1 MEKSTCSFSKLPF
14 SKLFSTY
21 VHDFSR
27 VKDFFSTNP
36 FDELE
41 IANRISRISDYS
53 NRSLVVNALN
63 IFHQNLGISHHQQNP
78 LLKFSDSDALVMVTG
93 QQLGIYGGPLF
104 TIYKTITTI
113 LLARKWEKKLN
124 RPVVP
129 VFWLADEDH
138 DFEEIAS
145 VGLPGSDGKIN
156 MQISQQGKGIPV
168 SEEIIDPSISSLN
181 ESLKSALQQTEF
193 SNKLWESLENSYQ
206 EGITHG
212 AAFANLLSSWFS
224 DYGLLIAGSNEK
236 NLKSLVKETFKIS
249 VKKADLIHQVLES
262 QSLNLENEFHRQVIV
277 NDSNLFFLS
286 ENGRT
291 KFHRNKKEWL
301 LNDISFSEDKIIS
314 LIDLTPE
321 KFSPNVFLRPIIQDV
336 LLPTIGYIAGP
347 GELAYYA
354 QMKGYYEQF
363 DMEMPIIFPRMSA
376 TLIENGINRI
386 MEKLPFELCSY
397 NQRIED
403 LESKYIEL
411 NSNINIDK
419 IFNDWTS
426 SVNTISKKP
435 IFQTQEI
442 DPSLKGV
449 IGKLMNGFENER
461 AKLKGRVIKSLKQ
474 QEETQLKR
482 IARVKAQIF
491 PAGLQER
498 EISPIY
504 FMNKFGMDIWDQLL
518 YELQKDELDLKR
530 HYVIQL

>member
-1 MEKSTCSFSKLPF
+1 
-14 SKLFSTY
+14 
-21 VHDFSR
+21 
-27 VKDFFSTNP
+27 
-36 FDELE
+36 
-41 IANRISRISDYS
+41 
-53 NRSLVVNALN
+53 
-63 IFHQNLGISHHQQNP
+63 
-78 LLKFSDSDALVMVTG
+78 MVTG

-156 MQISQQGKGIPV
+156 MKIFQQGKGIPV

-291 KFHRNKKEWL
+291 KFHRNKK
-301 LNDISFSEDKIIS
+301 
-314 LIDLTPE
+314 
-321 KFSPNVFLRPIIQDV
+321 
-336 LLPTIGYIAGP
+336 
-347 GELAYYA
+347 
-354 QMKGYYEQF
+354 
-363 DMEMPIIFPRMSA
+363 RMA
-376 TLIENGINRI
+376 
-386 MEKLPFELCSY
+386 
-397 NQRIED
+397 
-403 LESKYIEL
+403 
-411 NSNINIDK
+411 
-419 IFNDWTS
+419 
-426 SVNTISKKP
+426 V
-435 IFQTQEI
+435 
-442 DPSLKGV
+442 
-449 IGKLMNGFENER
+449 
-461 AKLKGRVIKSLKQ
+461 
-474 QEETQLKR
+474 
-482 IARVKAQIF
+482 
-491 PAGLQER
+491 
-498 EISPIY
+498 
-504 FMNKFGMDIWDQLL
+504 
-518 YELQKDELDLKR
+518 KR
-530 HYVIQL
+530 HLFFRG

>member
-1 MEKSTCSFSKLPF
+1 MC
-14 SKLFSTY
+14 LF
-21 VHDFSR
+21 
-27 VKDFFSTNP
+27 
-36 FDELE
+36 
-41 IANRISRISDYS
+41 
-53 NRSLVVNALN
+53 
-63 IFHQNLGISHHQQNP
+63 
-78 LLKFSDSDALVMVTG
+78 
-93 QQLGIYGGPLF
+93 
-104 TIYKTITTI
+104 
-113 LLARKWEKKLN
+113 LAY
-124 RPVVP
+124 
-129 VFWLADEDH
+129 ADEDH

-145 VGLPGSDGKIN
+145 VGLPGIDGKIN
-156 MQISQQGKGIPV
+156 IQITQQGKGIPV
-168 SEEIIDPSISSLN
+168 SEEIIDSSISSLN
-181 ESLKSALQQTEF
+181 ENLKSTLQQTEF

-224 DYGLLIAGSNEK
+224 DHGLLIAGSNEK
-236 NLKSLVKETFKIS
+236 NLKSLVKDTFKTS
-249 VKKADLIHQVLES
+249 VNKADLIHQVLES
-262 QSLNLENEFHRQVIV
+262 QSSKLEKEFHRQVFV

-286 ENGRT
+286 ENGRI
-291 KFHRNKKEWL
+291 KFHRNKNEWM
-301 LNDISFSEDKIIS
+301 LNDTSFSEEKIIS
-314 LIDLTPE
+314 LIERIPE

-376 TLIENGINRI
+376 TLLENGINRI

-419 IFNDWTS
+419 IFDDWTS

-435 IFQTQEI
+435 IHQTQEI

-449 IGKLMNGFENER
+449 IGKIMNGFENER

-482 IARVKAQIF
+482 IARIKAQIF
-491 PAGLQER
+491 PAVLQER

-504 FMNKFGMDIWDQLL
+504 FMNKYGIDIWDRLL
-518 YELQKDELDLKR
+518 HEFQKNELDLKQ
-530 HYVIQL
+530 HYVIKL